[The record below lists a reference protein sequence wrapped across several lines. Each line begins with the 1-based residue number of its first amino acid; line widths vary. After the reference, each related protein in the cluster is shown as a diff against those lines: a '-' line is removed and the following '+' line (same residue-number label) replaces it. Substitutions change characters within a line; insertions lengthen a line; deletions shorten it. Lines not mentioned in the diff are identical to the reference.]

1 MSNAGFGPVFLEGSD
16 YMTPEI
22 KYIRDYA
29 ERARNRSGGPQYSQ
43 HSEDYRKDAMVAT
56 RLADDLE
63 AGLHLEDEG

>member
-1 MSNAGFGPVFLEGSD
+1 
-16 YMTPEI
+16 MTPEI

-29 ERARNRSGGPQYSQ
+29 ERLLKRSDEPQNSH
-43 HSEDYRKDAMVAT
+43 HSDEYRREAMTAT